1 MKRMEREN
9 SESMSTISLYI
20 RMSCEP
26 FIFPHLSM
34 NEMAKDVYIHV
45 M

>member
-1 MKRMEREN
+1 MKRMERET
-9 SESMSTISLYI
+9 SEFMSTISLYI

-26 FIFPHLSM
+26 FMFLHLSV